1 MPTEFN
7 RFFANAGAMQAKQI
21 PESKNAFE
29 SYLVIISAIMQHK
42 PVSINELRDAFF
54 SLYCN
59 NSQGYDEI
67 SFNVIKKGFSEL
79 CKHLK
84 HVFNLSIQTGVF
96 LDKPKIA
103 RVSPIYKAVI
113 IMT

>member
-79 CKHLK
+79 CMY
-84 HVFNLSIQTGVF
+84 SI
-96 LDKPKIA
+96 
-103 RVSPIYKAVI
+103 Y
-113 IMT
+113 